1 MSSPRLE
8 EFLARLYT
16 DEPDLAAFLRSPAE
30 TAHAAGLDHAEVSAL
45 AGADH
50 IGLAMAA
57 ASFRAKR
64 VQRRS
69 RRPLIRTCLALL
81 AACRRRTASSTS
93 TGADR
98 PAYRETA

>member
-30 TAHAAGLDHAEVSAL
+30 TAHAAGLDQAEVSAL

-64 VQRRS
+64 ARRS
-69 RRPLIRTCLALL
+69 RRHRLL
-81 AACRRRTASSTS
+81 RWPRL
-93 TGADR
+93 
-98 PAYRETA
+98 

>member
-16 DEPDLAAFLRSPAE
+16 DEPALAAFLHAPAE
-30 TAHAAGLDHAEVSAL
+30 TAGAAGLDHAEVSAL
-45 AGADH
+45 VGADH

-64 VQRRS
+64 AQRRS
-69 RRPLIRTCLALL
+69 RRSLIRTCLDLL
-81 AACRRRTASSTS
+81 AACRRRSAP
-93 TGADR
+93 ADAR
-98 PAYRETA
+98 RCTP